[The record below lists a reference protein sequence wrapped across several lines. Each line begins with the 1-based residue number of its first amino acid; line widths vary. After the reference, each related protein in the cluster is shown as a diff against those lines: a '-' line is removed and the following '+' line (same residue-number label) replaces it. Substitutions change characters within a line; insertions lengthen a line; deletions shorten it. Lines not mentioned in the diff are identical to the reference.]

1 MFFIQKCRNSSLIK
15 AARVISPTIVNSV
28 KFKRKPIIR
37 RETALLDMTI
47 DTHGSLQVPFQV
59 IEQN

>member
-1 MFFIQKCRNSSLIK
+1 MFFIKICRNSSLIK

-28 KFKRKPIIR
+28 KFKCKPIIR

-47 DTHGSLQVPFQV
+47 DTYGSLQVPFQV